1 MKTKMKT
8 RSPAILLLAVL
19 TLLLPACAAHQAVGG
34 GAGGGSTYVWPR
46 GAQAEYVLS
55 NFQTQ
60 KVEIP
65 GGGEQV
71 LSNSS
76 TIDLKVVATGDRDY
90 AVTYTGGAAQHDD
103 AAELGQPTPD
113 ISRLVGLTSQ
123 VRLDERGQ
131 VVEATGLEG
140 NSYVID
146 SGGVAPFRELNI
158 QVVFPYLPE
167 GRLSAGAQWSRE
179 YGFTIV
185 QMDGTILSFKVKDD
199 FTCVEE
205 TLFEGTPAWKIAL
218 ASSQNV
224 TGSGDIGAP
233 MELAMSGTGQADI
246 YVARDTAMMLGNE
259 WKGTFSGYISVQ
271 DLSIPVSISQATNVK
286 KK

>member
-1 MKTKMKT
+1 MTLKIKM
-8 RSPAILLLAVL
+8 RSPAIPLLAAL
-19 TLLLPACAAHQAVGG
+19 ALLLPACAARQAVGV
-34 GAGGGSTYVWPR
+34 GAVVGVTYVWPR

-71 LSNSS
+71 LSSS
-76 TIDLKVVATGDRDY
+76 NTIDLKVVATGDRDY

-113 ISRLVGLTSQ
+113 ISYLVGLTSQ

-146 SGGVAPFRELNI
+146 SGGVAPFRELEI
-158 QVVFPYLPE
+158 QVVFLYLPE
-167 GRLSAGAQWSRE
+167 GRLSAGATWSRE

-185 QMDGTILSFKVKDD
+185 QMDGTTLYFNVRDD
-199 FTCVEE
+199 YTCVEE
-205 TLFEGTPAWKIAL
+205 TPFEGTPAWKIAL
-218 ASSQNV
+218 SSSQNV

-233 MELAMSGTGQADI
+233 MELAMSGKGQAVI
-246 YVARDTAMMLGNE
+246 YVTRDTAMMLGNE
-259 WKGTFSGYISVQ
+259 WQATFSGNISIQ
-271 DLSIPVSISQATNVK
+271 GLSIPVSISQAVNVK